1 MPMAFSLDKMER
13 FFAKIQNDMAFL
25 SKEDEHHLLN
35 VMRAKVGEKIE
46 IVDNGALSL
55 AEIEKINPLEIKIIE
70 TIDRNTE
77 LGVKLVLG
85 FSLLKGGHD
94 ELVLMKGTEL
104 GVSAFLPFISERT
117 IIRLDE
123 KERKKRLERFQKIV
137 NGASSQS
144 KRLVVPTVLPI
155 MNYKEALEYNAN
167 KRFIAYEN
175 LSDGSFNLPKEF
187 EKLKH
192 GDEVLTLVGPEGGF
206 SSKEVDNAVNKGF
219 VTLSLGRRILRAETA
234 SIYLASV
241 FSLLEEE
248 K

>member
-1 MPMAFSLDKMER
+1 MV
-13 FFAKIQNDMAFL
+13 FL
-25 SKEDEHHLLN
+25 TKDDEHHLLN
-35 VMRAKVGEKIE
+35 VMRAKTKEKIE
-46 IVDNGALSL
+46 VVDEGELYL
-55 AEIEKINPLEIKIIE
+55 AQVENTSPLEIKIIE
-70 TIDRNTE
+70 RINRNTE
-77 LGVKLVLG
+77 LGVKLIIG

-104 GVSAFLPFISERT
+104 GAYAFLPFISERT

-123 KERKKRLERFQKIV
+123 KERKKRQERFQKIV

-144 KRLVVPTVLPI
+144 KRLFTPEVLPI
-155 MNYKEALEYNAN
+155 MNYKDALKCVAD

-175 LSDGSFNLPKEF
+175 LSDGTFNLPSE
-187 EKLKH
+187 LKALSN
-192 GDEVLTLVGPEGGF
+192 GDKTLTLVGPEGGF
-206 SSKEVDNAVNKGF
+206 SPNEVQNALDSGF
-219 VTLSLGRRILRAETA
+219 ITLSLGRRILRAETA

>member
-1 MPMAFSLDKMER
+1 MER
-13 FFAKIQNDMAFL
+13 FFAKIQNDMVFL
-25 SKEDEHHLLN
+25 TKDDEHHLLN
-35 VMRAKVGEKIE
+35 VMRAKVGERVE
-46 IVDNGALSL
+46 AVDEGELYL
-55 AEIEKINPLEIKIIE
+55 AQIEKLNPLEIRVVE
-70 TIDRNTE
+70 HVSRDTE
-77 LGVKLVLG
+77 LGVKLIIG

-104 GVSAFLPFISERT
+104 GAYAFLPFVSERT

-123 KERKKRLERFQKIV
+123 KERKKRQERFQKIV

-144 KRLVVPTVLPI
+144 KRLITPEVLPI
-155 MNYKEALEYNAN
+155 MNYKNALKYTAD

-175 LSDGSFNLPKEF
+175 LSDGTFNLPSE
-187 EKLKH
+187 LKALNK
-192 GDEVLTLVGPEGGF
+192 DDKALVLVGPEGGF
-206 SSKEVDNAVNKGF
+206 SPNEVQNAMDSGF

>member
-1 MPMAFSLDKMER
+1 MER
-13 FFAKIQNDMAFL
+13 FFAKIQNDMVFL
-25 SKEDEHHLLN
+25 AKDDEHHLLN
-35 VMRAKVGEKIE
+35 VMRAKVGEKVE
-46 IVDNGALSL
+46 AVDEGELYL
-55 AEIEKINPLEIKIIE
+55 AQIKKINPLEIKVVEHISR
-70 TIDRNTE
+70 DTE
-77 LGVKLVLG
+77 LGVKLIIG

-104 GVSAFLPFISERT
+104 GAYAFLPFVSERT
-117 IIRLDE
+117 IIRLDD
-123 KERKKRLERFQKIV
+123 KERKKRQERFQKIV

-144 KRLVVPTVLPI
+144 KRLFTPEVFPI
-155 MNYKEALEYNAN
+155 MNYKDALKYAAD

-175 LSDGSFNLPKEF
+175 LSDGTFNLPSE
-187 EKLKH
+187 LKALNK
-192 GDEVLTLVGPEGGF
+192 DDKALVLVGPEGGF
-206 SSKEVDNAVNKGF
+206 SPNEVQNAMDSGF